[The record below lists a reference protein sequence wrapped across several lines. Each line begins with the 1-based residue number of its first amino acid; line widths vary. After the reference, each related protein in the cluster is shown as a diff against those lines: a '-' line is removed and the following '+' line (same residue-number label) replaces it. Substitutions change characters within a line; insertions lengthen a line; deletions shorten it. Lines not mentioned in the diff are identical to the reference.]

1 MANETTSSTLS
12 ELYTEIVAEA
22 LFVASERSIMRPLV
36 KNYAI
41 TGGGKS
47 VEVPIYAAVSAA
59 AVSEAADLSNT
70 AINPSS
76 VTITASE
83 NGIMTTLTD
92 LGRNA
97 APRNVAADIGKL
109 FGEAIAKKIDTDLT
123 ALFGGFSNTVGSA
136 TTVMSAALIFNAVAK
151 LRATGVPSDNL
162 ACILHPNI
170 AFDLKSG
177 LSNTF
182 ANPNP
187 GAGNEAL
194 RTGFA
199 GQIAGV
205 SVYETSNMADSSGNN
220 PGTTGDYKGAVFH
233 SDALGL
239 AMMQDLKIETQ
250 RDASLRADEIVAT
263 AVYGVGEL
271 QDSYGC
277 EVEADSSIQD
287 A

>member
-59 AVSEAADLSNT
+59 AVADATDLSNT
-70 AINPSS
+70 AINPTS

-123 ALFGGFSNTVGSA
+123 ALFGGFSNTVGGN

-182 ANPNP
+182 ANPNA
-187 GAGNEAL
+187 GVGNEAL

-205 SVYETSNMADSSGNN
+205 SIYETSNMADASNNN

>member
-1 MANETTSSTLS
+1 MANESTSSTLS

-22 LFVASERSIMRPLV
+22 LFVASEKSIMRPLV

-41 TGGGKS
+41 NGGGKS

-59 AVSEAADLSNT
+59 AVSEATDLSNT
-70 AINPSS
+70 AINPTS

-92 LGRNA
+92 LARNS

-123 ALFGGFSNTVGSA
+123 ALFDGFSTAVGSGSTA
-136 TTVMSAALIFNAVAK
+136 LTAALVFQSIANVRNA
-151 LRATGVPSDNL
+151 GVSMDGVSTV
-162 ACILHPNI
+162 LHPMV
-170 AFDLKSG
+170 AYDLKAN
-177 LSNTF
+177 LTNTF
-182 ANPNP
+182 ANAN
-187 GAGNEAL
+187 GNDLANEAL
-194 RTGFA
+194 RNGFV
-199 GQIAGV
+199 GRLGGV
-205 SVYETSNMADSSGNN
+205 PIFETTNVAND
-220 PGTTGDYKGAVFH
+220 GTAGDYKQGVFH
-233 SDALGL
+233 RDALGL

-271 QDSYGC
+271 NDSYG
-277 EVEADSSIQD
+277 VELHSDSSIQ
-287 A
+287 

>member
-1 MANETTSSTLS
+1 MANESTSSTLS

-22 LFVASERSIMRPLV
+22 LFVASERSVMRPLV

-47 VEVPIYAAVSAA
+47 VEVPIYATVSAA
-59 AVSEAADLSNT
+59 AVSEASDLSNT

-97 APRNVAADIGKL
+97 APRNVAADIGRL
-109 FGEAIAKKIDTDLT
+109 FGEAIAKKIDVDLT
-123 ALFGGFSNTVGSA
+123 ALFDGFSQEVGDGTA
-136 TTVMSAALIFNAVAK
+136 VLSAANVFNAVAV
-151 LRATGVPSDNL
+151 LRKTGVPTDEISGVF
-162 ACILHPNI
+162 HPLN

-177 LSNTF
+177 LTNTF
-182 ANPNP
+182 V
-187 GAGNEAL
+187 GRDTDLSNEAL
-194 RTGFA
+194 RNGFV
-199 GQIAGV
+199 GKVAGV
-205 SVYETSNMADSSGNN
+205 NIFETSNLADSSGNN

-233 SDALGL
+233 RDALAL

-271 QDSYGC
+271 HDTYG
-277 EVEADSSIQD
+277 VEMNVDSSIQ
-287 A
+287 

>member
-1 MANETTSSTLS
+1 MSGETTSSTLS

-36 KNYAI
+36 RNYAV

-47 VEVPIYAAVSAA
+47 VEVPIYSAVSAS
-59 AVSEAADLSNT
+59 AVSEASDLSNT
-70 AINPSS
+70 AIDPTSK
-76 VTITASE
+76 TITCSE
-83 NGIMTTLTD
+83 HGIMTTLTD
-92 LGRNA
+92 LGKNA
-97 APRNVAADIGKL
+97 APRNVAADIGRL
-109 FGEAIAKKIDTDLT
+109 FGEAIAKKIDKDLT
-123 ALFGGFSNTVGSA
+123 ALFGGFSTTVGSA
-136 TTVMSAALIFNAVAK
+136 STAMSASLIFQAVAK
-151 LRATGVPSDNL
+151 LRAAGVPGENL
-162 ACILHPNI
+162 SAVIHPQV

-177 LSNTF
+177 LTNTF

-187 GAGNEAL
+187 GVGNEAL
-194 RTGFA
+194 RTGLV

-205 SVYETSNMADSSGNN
+205 NIFETSNMTDSSSND

-271 QDSYGC
+271 DDSKGC
-277 EVEADSSIQD
+277 EVESDSSIQ
-287 A
+287 

>member
-1 MANETTSSTLS
+1 MANETTSSTVS

-22 LFVASERSIMRPLV
+22 LFVASEQSIMRPLV

-59 AVSEAADLSNT
+59 AVSEATDLSNT

-92 LGRNA
+92 LARNS
-97 APRNVAADIGKL
+97 APRNVAGDIGKL

-123 ALFGGFSNTVGSA
+123 ALFDGFSTAVGA
-136 TTVMSAALIFNAVAK
+136 ADAALTVAK
-151 LRATGVPSDNL
+151 LFESVANLRNSAVPINDVS
-162 ACILHPNI
+162 AVLHPMI
-170 AFDLKSG
+170 AYDLKAN
-177 LSNTF
+177 LTNTF
-182 ANPNP
+182 ANSN
-187 GAGNEAL
+187 ANDLANEAL
-194 RTGFA
+194 RNGFV
-199 GQIAGV
+199 GRIAGV
-205 SVYETSNMADSSGNN
+205 PIYETSNLDNT
-220 PGTTGDYKGAVFH
+220 GTTGDYKNGVFH
-233 SDALGL
+233 RDALGL

-271 QDSYGC
+271 HDSYGI
-277 EVEADSSIQD
+277 ELLADSSIQ
-287 A
+287 